1 MSLLNFSEKRLL
13 IITST
18 YPNHDNTFIGE
29 VFVKNQVESL
39 KKYFKEI
46 IVIAPVLFSF
56 KLRQYDKLCE
66 DYAYDNVKVYYPRC
80 FYIPIFYFN
89 KILIDNRF
97 QVIKSVIENENIK
110 FDLIHAHFTWP
121 SAYVAAKLKEIYH
134 KPVVVTIHENS
145 GWFQKEV
152 EMNYPLINFAW
163 ENADALI
170 RVNKKDIPVLKKY
183 NKNVFSIPNGFSS
196 SIQPLQQNKCRKVLK
211 LPEKKKIIFSLGWL
225 IERKGFN
232 YLVDAMREIVDRRK
246 DVLCVIGGSGP
257 EKNKLQRQIARL
269 KLTDYVKLVGQIK
282 PENVGLWMNACDIF
296 VLPSLGE
303 GNPTVMFEALGVGLP
318 FIGTNVGGVSE
329 IIGSEEYGLVCSPAN
344 IKELTD
350 KIMAALDKKWD
361 REKIKEY
368 GSQFT
373 WDNVAKQI
381 VEIYKN
387 LYTGH
392 KDDYQNRKI

>member
-296 VLPSLGE
+296 VLPSLSESFGI
-303 GNPTVMFEALGVGLP
+303 VIIEALACGKPVVTTFNG
-318 FIGTNVGGVSE
+318 
-329 IIGSEEYGLVCSPAN
+329 GSEEIIDSNEYGLLCKPAN
-344 IKELTD
+344 VNDLFA
-350 KIMAALDKKWD
+350 KIMIALDKSWD
-361 REKIKEY
+361 KEKVLEY